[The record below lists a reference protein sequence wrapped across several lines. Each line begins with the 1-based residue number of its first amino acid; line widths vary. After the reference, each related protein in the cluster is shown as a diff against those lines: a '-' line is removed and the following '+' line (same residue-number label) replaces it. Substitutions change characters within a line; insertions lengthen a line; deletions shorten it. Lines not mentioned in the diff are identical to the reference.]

1 MGRPAKPVAISSGKI
16 SKETK
21 NKRKE
26 TEEKLRG
33 DFQKV
38 IPPDWLNER
47 QRQVF
52 EYVAGELAGGKIV
65 SNVDVF
71 VLTSFA
77 VAVDRLEDI
86 EKSINSK
93 PDMIFDKSL
102 LKAKARYTADFNT
115 GIKELSLSPQA
126 RAKLGGINIV
136 AEKENKDPVNELI
149 ERQKKISGAK

>member
-38 IPPDWLNER
+38 LPPAWLNER

-93 PDMIFDKSL
+93 PDMMFDKSL

-136 AEKENKDPVNELI
+136 AEKEDKDEVSKIL
-149 ERQKKISGAK
+149 ERQKKISGA

>member
-26 TEEKLRG
+26 TEENLRG
-33 DFQKV
+33 DCQKV

-47 QRQVF
+47 QQQVF
-52 EYVAGELAGGKIV
+52 EYVAKELAGGKIV

-77 VAVDRLEDI
+77 VAVDRLEEI

-93 PDMIFDKSL
+93 PDMMFDKSL

-115 GIKELSLSPQA
+115 GIKEL
-126 RAKLGGINIV
+126 KIM
-136 AEKENKDPVNELI
+136 EKY
-149 ERQKKISGAK
+149 RGSGAG